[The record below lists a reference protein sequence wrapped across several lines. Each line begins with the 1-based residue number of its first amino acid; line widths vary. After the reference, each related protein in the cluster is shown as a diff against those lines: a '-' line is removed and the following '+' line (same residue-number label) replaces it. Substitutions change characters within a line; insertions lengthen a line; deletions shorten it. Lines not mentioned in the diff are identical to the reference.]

1 MAACAYYYE
10 DNGDRA
16 TGDSIGSVVVRM
28 SAQYM
33 NPANALTCGPNV
45 QYDIQGDR

>member
-1 MAACAYYYE
+1 
-10 DNGDRA
+10 
-16 TGDSIGSVVVRM
+16 VVVRM

-33 NPANALTCGPNV
+33 NPANALICGPNV